1 MIEASNKIRIER
13 SAWFVFEFLA
23 DIENSPLWEQ
33 FNMRAI
39 KITPGQVELSTE
51 YRLVH
56 ANYERTLRVIEY
68 EKDRLISVA
77 TVERTAPGVEL
88 SMRLHSEGD
97 ALTLVFVE
105 WKLATGLPGLVE
117 RLAAGKIKEAVSQSL
132 FDLRELLETGSVT
145 LENGR
150 EIQIPND

>member
-13 SAWFVFEFLA
+13 PAWFLFEFLA

-39 KITPGQVELSTE
+39 KVTSGPVNLGTE

-56 ANYERTLRVIEY
+56 TNYERTLRVMEY

-77 TVERTAPGVEL
+77 TLEQTAPGVEL
-88 SMRLHSEGD
+88 SMQLHPEGD
-97 ALTLVFVE
+97 TLTLVVVE

-117 RLAAGKIKEAVSQSL
+117 RLAAGKIKEAVSKSL

-145 LENGR
+145 LENGG
-150 EIQIPND
+150 EIHIPDD